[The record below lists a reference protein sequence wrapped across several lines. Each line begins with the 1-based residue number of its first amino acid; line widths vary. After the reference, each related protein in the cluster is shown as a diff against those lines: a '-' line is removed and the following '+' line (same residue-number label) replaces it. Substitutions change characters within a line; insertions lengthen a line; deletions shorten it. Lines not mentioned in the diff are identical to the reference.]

1 MATAPRRP
9 KAHSR
14 AADRELIAL
23 AKTFDLETIPEKTGM
38 NQKALLKKAMRL
50 GLSIKGKAKT
60 RAAR

>member
-1 MATAPRRP
+1 MATATERP
-9 KAHSR
+9 KPHSR

-23 AKTFDLETIPEKTGM
+23 AKVFDLETIVEKTGM
-38 NQKALLKKAMRL
+38 NQKVVLKKARRL